1 MKTEINDKKLVV
13 GYSRVSTFMQADSGS
28 SIKTQ
33 EQRIRD
39 WAEDNLEEIDY
50 IFSDKGESGTKADR
64 TEYSL
69 LKEEI
74 QKGRIKT
81 VYVFS
86 ISRLGRNLPE
96 VVSFVELCNKTKT
109 KLIAIA
115 DSFDSTNPTSY
126 LSFYIL
132 TAIADHQSKETSL
145 RIKSTFDRKKKNKEK
160 YSRNIPIGLK
170 EDPKQKGILVEAE
183 EDKKIIQRI
192 KNLKSRGYS
201 LQKIADRLNDNNIKT
216 KTGKEWSRHLVL
228 HYMKKSVG
236 TTSSKSAA

>member
-1 MKTEINDKKLVV
+1 MKNEGLIV
-13 GYSRVSTFMQADSGS
+13 GYTIEVDIGHKAILGYTNTDR

-50 IFSDKGESGTKADR
+50 IFSDKGESGTKVDR

-81 VYVFS
+81 LYVFN
-86 ISRLGRNLPE
+86 ITRLGRNLPE

-132 TAIADHQSKETSL
+132 TAIVERRLEEKSL
-145 RIKSTFDRKKKNKEK
+145 RKNGKSK
-160 YSRNIPIGLK
+160 
-170 EDPKQKGILVEAE
+170 
-183 EDKKIIQRI
+183 
-192 KNLKSRGYS
+192 
-201 LQKIADRLNDNNIKT
+201 
-216 KTGKEWSRHLVL
+216 
-228 HYMKKSVG
+228 
-236 TTSSKSAA
+236 